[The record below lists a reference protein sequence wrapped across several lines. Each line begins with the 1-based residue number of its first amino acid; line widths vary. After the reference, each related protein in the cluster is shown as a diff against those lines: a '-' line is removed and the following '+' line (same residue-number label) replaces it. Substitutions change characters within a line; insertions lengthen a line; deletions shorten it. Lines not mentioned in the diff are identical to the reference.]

1 MNSIS
6 KIFKDLCKYINYLI
20 ILHITLFTF
29 SNQYIIKPIDNAYP
43 KIKDLPSG
51 EYFIIMSN
59 GIYISNNDFS
69 NIIKIFKFNND
80 QSINSIED
88 NNKTALSEFKNDTNF
103 YILSLVKNYLYLFD
117 FNKRN
122 ISQFDLRDKLNGN
135 FYNLIPYKIFENA
148 LYYVI
153 VFSETIKEICKNKYY
168 DNLSLRFINY
178 RINFFEEKANQNIYI
193 ISYNYKNLIEKKYI
207 GCYSYISNL
216 LFHTSVNLSL

>member
-6 KIFKDLCKYINYLI
+6 KIFQVLCKYTIYLI
-20 ILHITLFTF
+20 ILHIILFTF

-69 NIIKIFKFNND
+69 NITQIFIFNNY
-80 QSINSIED
+80 QSIKNIED
-88 NNKTALSEFKNDTNF
+88 NNKIALSEFKNDTNF
-103 YILSLVKNYLYLFD
+103 YIFYLIKYYLYLFD

-122 ISQFDLRDKLNGN
+122 ISQFELRDELNGN
-135 FYNLIPYKIFENA
+135 FYNLIPYKIIENT

-153 VFSETIKEICKNKYY
+153 VFSLKLSETCHIRKH
-168 DNLSLRFINY
+168 DNL
-178 RINFFEEKANQNIYI
+178 
-193 ISYNYKNLIEKKYI
+193 
-207 GCYSYISNL
+207 
-216 LFHTSVNLSL
+216 